1 MFETFVSMYVF
12 CCSTRLVLEIYL
24 IAVLPLILT
33 LKLLLSIKYIIGVVN
48 ALLISILC
56 AKINGSKHSVTKT
69 MCIFLPDAKCYVKFL
84 DIEVSTSMV
93 WLLDSRRTDKIKIRL
108 RVYLMY
114 KTKIMQSRT
123 STNN

>member
-1 MFETFVSMYVF
+1 MNVF

-56 AKINGSKHSVTKT
+56 AKINGSKHSVMLCKAVI
-69 MCIFLPDAKCYVKFL
+69 CD
-84 DIEVSTSMV
+84 
-93 WLLDSRRTDKIKIRL
+93 
-108 RVYLMY
+108 
-114 KTKIMQSRT
+114 Q
-123 STNN
+123 NNVHFPP